1 MTPRGARWWSD
12 DPAPD
17 AIERGY
23 GGCVDGTEPGAV
35 FIARRGIDAVGL
47 IQR

>member
-1 MTPRGARWWSD
+1 VV
-12 DPAPD
+12 PAGGTTIRRQTPD

-47 IQR
+47 IRR